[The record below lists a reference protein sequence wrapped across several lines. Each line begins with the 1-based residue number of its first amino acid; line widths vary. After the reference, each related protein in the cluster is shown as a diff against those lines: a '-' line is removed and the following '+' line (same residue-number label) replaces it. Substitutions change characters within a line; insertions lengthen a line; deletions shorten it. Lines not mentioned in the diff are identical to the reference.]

1 MTRFRLFAAAAVAGS
16 LAFAAPALA
25 QGSPVLGTWTT
36 EAKTDFGTFKSNWT
50 VAEAGGAYTV
60 DVTDAPMEGGPGG
73 PPPESTISDVKVEA
87 NKLSFTRALKMEQGP
102 MNLKYTVTV
111 DGDTMSGEAS
121 SDFGPIPITGT
132 RQ

>member
-1 MTRFRLFAAAAVAGS
+1 
-16 LAFAAPALA
+16 
-25 QGSPVLGTWTT
+25 
-36 EAKTDFGTFKSNWT
+36 
-50 VAEAGGAYTV
+50 
-60 DVTDAPMEGGPGG
+60 
-73 PPPESTISDVKVEA
+73 VKVEA

-111 DGDTMSGEAS
+111 DGDTMTGEAS